1 MMCKY
6 IQQTGDNFFLLD
18 SHMKKCLKYKIL
30 KEKIEE
36 FIPKHEECP
45 IIPYVQSINYEAVL
59 RFWPNPWEIQPRLCS
74 LKLNRTACSCNS
86 SILDGLRSSRQIL
99 ESLIFYHSF
108 KSSLHYSE

>member
-1 MMCKY
+1 MAIRCVNIY
-6 IQQTGDNFFLLD
+6 SNLGTTFFWD

-30 KEKIEE
+30 KEKKLEE

-45 IIPYVQSINYEAVL
+45 IIPYAQSINYEAVL

-86 SILDGLRSSRQIL
+86 SILDGLV
-99 ESLIFYHSF
+99 
-108 KSSLHYSE
+108 